1 MRRLANRLHHRQSR
15 MLRARR
21 EERLQQVGCH
31 AHTRYTTTLSP
42 TSRRPSPGPPPS
54 DFIPA
59 AEPSWQALLFA
70 QASGGAEA
78 VPAMAC
84 RGGGDAPVHTSHCAQ
99 PCSNSSSTPSCARTR
114 TTRPRQPL
122 HEPAL
127 CLSGSVVHGGG
138 TEWQRGCGGR
148 GGGPR
153 RDSWPP
159 VPAAPAPSGVG
170 YTPPPAPAHQHIHTD
185 STPHPPPHSLG
196 GFLVQRRRGGARQAC
211 AVGGAPRSSAAAGTP
226 RSPAAC

>member
-1 MRRLANRLHHRQSR
+1 MKSASSRLAATHTHDTQPPSAQLSR
-15 MLRARR
+15 
-21 EERLQQVGCH
+21 
-31 AHTRYTTTLSP
+31 P
-42 TSRRPSPGPPPS
+42 PSLGPPPS

-59 AEPSWQALLFA
+59 AHHQELASAAFA

-127 CLSGSVVHGGG
+127 CLSGSLVHGGG

-185 STPHPPPHSLG
+185 STSLTTTQPWRLSCAKAERGRTTGVCCRRSASQLG
-196 GFLVQRRRGGARQAC
+196 GSRYPTLPGSVLTR
-211 AVGGAPRSSAAAGTP
+211 
-226 RSPAAC
+226 